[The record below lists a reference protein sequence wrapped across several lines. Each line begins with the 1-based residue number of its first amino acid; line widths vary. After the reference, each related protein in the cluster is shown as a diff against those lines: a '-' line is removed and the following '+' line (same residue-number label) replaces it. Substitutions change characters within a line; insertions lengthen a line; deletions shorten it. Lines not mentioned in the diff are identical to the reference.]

1 MAVEYR
7 KNKNTDL
14 FKDFSRHLEVQHAQN
29 YIPIYGRFFTLN
41 QTNWNNVTL
50 DHKWTL
56 SAVNEAKG
64 TGFNCTVREGE
75 ATRSADVFFKFSPLI
90 DASKYMCGSHSEY
103 DFTLPNLESAP
114 HKKMADVNNAAY
126 IDSFFYYLTSRAL
139 HEHQF
144 IHGLDFFGS
153 YLGIKNGFKFNMED
167 DAHFILNSTFFKTNK
182 DALFTVNVDISDEGL
197 SRRNRGRLE
206 LSDADVELDIEV
218 FDTGL
223 SGRLELTDADV
234 ELGLEVLESEPE
246 EIKAEEDDS
255 SVDGSVCAKTSRCS
269 SESSNTLDEVL
280 SQETESW
287 DTESMSDDVIASI
300 NKFPVQI
307 IALEA
312 CVETLDSVLENIK
325 ADELTSALMQV
336 VMMLLFYQ
344 RAYQFTH
351 NDLHTNNIM
360 FVATDAP
367 FLYYSFNDTA
377 YKVPTFGKI
386 FKIIDFGRSI
396 YTYKGNKYMSDSFS
410 DEGDAATQ
418 YNTEPYFNE
427 KKPRIDANYSFDL
440 CRLACSMVDVLPET
454 EGFADLN
461 KLVDEWCTDDKGRNV
476 VFKQNGAERYPNFK
490 LYKMIARTVHEHTP
504 EAQLRK
510 PIFQQYIVKKKKLK
524 NEKVMLIR

>member
-1 MAVEYR
+1 
-7 KNKNTDL
+7 
-14 FKDFSRHLEVQHAQN
+14 
-29 YIPIYGRFFTLN
+29 
-41 QTNWNNVTL
+41 
-50 DHKWTL
+50 
-56 SAVNEAKG
+56 
-64 TGFNCTVREGE
+64 
-75 ATRSADVFFKFSPLI
+75 
-90 DASKYMCGSHSEY
+90 
-103 DFTLPNLESAP
+103 
-114 HKKMADVNNAAY
+114 
-126 IDSFFYYLTSRAL
+126 
-139 HEHQF
+139 
-144 IHGLDFFGS
+144 
-153 YLGIKNGFKFNMED
+153 MED

-182 DALFTVNVDISDEGL
+182 DSLFSVNVDITDEGL

-206 LSDADVELDIEV
+206 LTDADVELDIEV
-218 FDTGL
+218 L
-223 SGRLELTDADV
+223 DA
-234 ELGLEVLESEPE
+234 GEPTAPAAAVE
-246 EIKAEEDDS
+246 EIQAEEEHS
-255 SVDGSVCAKTSRCS
+255 SVDGSICAKTSRCS
-269 SESSNTLDEVL
+269 SESSNTDEEVL
-280 SQETESW
+280 SEGGETESW
-287 DTESMSDDVIASI
+287 DSESMSDDVIASI
-300 NKFPVQI
+300 KQFPVQV

-344 RAYQFTH
+344 RTYQFTH

-360 FVATDAP
+360 FVATDMP

-427 KKPRIDANYSFDL
+427 KKLRIDANYSFDL

-454 EGFADLN
+454 EAFADLN

>member
-7 KNKNTDL
+7 KNKNVDL
-14 FKDFSRHLEVQHAQN
+14 FKDFSRQLEVQHAQN

-41 QTNWNNVTL
+41 QTNWNHVTL

-56 SAVNEAKG
+56 AAVNEAKG
-64 TGFNCTVREGE
+64 TGFHCTVREGE
-75 ATRSADVFFKFSPLI
+75 STRSADVFFKFSPLI
-90 DASKYMCGSHSEY
+90 DASKYLCGSHAEY
-103 DFTLPNLESAP
+103 DFSLPNLESSP

-139 HEHQF
+139 HEHEF

-182 DALFTVNVDISDEGL
+182 DSLFSVNVDITDEGL

-206 LSDADVELDIEV
+206 L
-218 FDTGL
+218 
-223 SGRLELTDADV
+223 TDADV
-234 ELGLEVLESEPE
+234 ELEVEVLDAGEPVVLDVEVIEPIEDGTEDCPE
-246 EIKAEEDDS
+246 EEADK
-255 SVDGSVCAKTSRCS
+255 SVDGSISAKVSRCS
-269 SESSNTLDEVL
+269 SESSNTDEEVL
-280 SQETESW
+280 SEEGETESW
-287 DTESMSDDVIASI
+287 DSESMSDDVIASI
-300 NKFPVQI
+300 NQFPVQV

-312 CVETLDSVLENIK
+312 CVETLDSVLEKIK
-325 ADELTSALMQV
+325 PEELTSALMQV

-344 RAYQFTH
+344 RTYQFTH
-351 NDLHTNNIM
+351 NDLHTNNVM
-360 FVATDAP
+360 FVATDLP
-367 FLYYSFNDTA
+367 YLYYSFNDTA

-396 YTYKGNKYMSDSFS
+396 YTYKGNKYVSDSFS

-418 YNTEPYFNE
+418 YNTEPYFNAS
-427 KKPRIDANYSFDL
+427 KPRIDANYSFDL
-440 CRLACSMVDVLPET
+440 CRLACSMVDVLPDT
-454 EGFADLN
+454 EAFADLN

-510 PIFQQYIVKKKKLK
+510 PIFQQFIVKKKKLK